1 MLSLCLLQVKAVF
14 QVIQGFETSLLYWDS
29 NVPGYREKAGI
40 YVMHLSLTGLRSVL
54 SPLLFASTC
63 LKEVELFVRKVR
75 MRSHRIPTLDAFA
88 SSIDSW
94 LTVSLHCRMFI
105 DLLR

>member
-1 MLSLCLLQVKAVF
+1 
-14 QVIQGFETSLLYWDS
+14 
-29 NVPGYREKAGI
+29 
-40 YVMHLSLTGLRSVL
+40 
-54 SPLLFASTC
+54 

-75 MRSHRIPTLDAFA
+75 MRPHRIPTWDAFA